1 MLFPLGFLGIFLL
14 NNFLKETYSSRKLEL
29 EESIENLLDKNVD
42 VGDYVG
48 IRFLGIGA
56 TIFSLLLSLS
66 SWAFIQSYTE
76 KVVIEDAKYIPIVYD
91 NGFDLIIAKA
101 DDNFP
106 EESIEP
112 TLEQLSENLRKGSR
126 SGANVKIKIRKLE
139 KISDGVSK
147 PVVIG
152 EVQKNVKMN

>member
-1 MLFPLGFLGIFLL
+1 MSFFELLENTPKIFGFLGILL
-14 NNFLKETYSSRKLEL
+14 LCVTVIAFIFNFGFKFR
-29 EESIENLLDKNVD
+29 I
-42 VGDYVG
+42 
-48 IRFLGIGA
+48 IGA

-101 DDNFP
+101 DDDFP

-126 SGANVKIKIRKLE
+126 AGANVKIKIRKLE

-152 EVQKNVKMN
+152 AVSYTHLTLPTIRSV

>member
-1 MLFPLGFLGIFLL
+1 MSFFELLENTPKIFGYLGILL
-14 NNFLKETYSSRKLEL
+14 FICTVTAFIFNFGFKFR
-29 EESIENLLDKNVD
+29 I
-42 VGDYVG
+42 
-48 IRFLGIGA
+48 IGA

-66 SWAFIQSYTE
+66 SWAFIQSYTDT
-76 KVVIEDAKYIPIVYD
+76 VLIEDAKYVPIVYD

-101 DDNFP
+101 EDDFP
-106 EESIEP
+106 EESIAP
-112 TLEQLSENLRKGSR
+112 TLEQLSQNLRKGSR

>member
-1 MLFPLGFLGIFLL
+1 MSFFELLENTPKIFGFFGIFLL
-14 NNFLKETYSSRKLEL
+14 IVTVIAFIFNFSFKFR
-29 EESIENLLDKNVD
+29 I
-42 VGDYVG
+42 
-48 IRFLGIGA
+48 IGA

-66 SWAFIQSYTE
+66 SWAFIQSYSE
-76 KVVIEDAKYIPIVYD
+76 KVIIEDAKYLPIVYD

-101 DDNFP
+101 DDDFP
-106 EESIEP
+106 KESINP

-139 KISDGVSK
+139 KISDDVSK

>member
-1 MLFPLGFLGIFLL
+1 MSFFELLENTPKIFWFLGIFLL
-14 NNFLKETYSSRKLEL
+14 CVTVIAFVFNFGFKFR
-29 EESIENLLDKNVD
+29 I
-42 VGDYVG
+42 
-48 IRFLGIGA
+48 IGA

-76 KVVIEDAKYIPIVYD
+76 KVVIEDAKYVPIVYD

-101 DDNFP
+101 DDDFP

-112 TLEQLSENLRKGSR
+112 TLEQLSKNLLKGSR
-126 SGANVKIKIRKLE
+126 SGANLKIKIRKLE
-139 KISDGVSK
+139 KISDNISK

-152 EVQKNVKMN
+152 EVQKNVKMNLSLKNEN

>member
-1 MLFPLGFLGIFLL
+1 MSFFELLENTPKIFGFFGIFLFICAIASFIF
-14 NNFLKETYSSRKLEL
+14 NFGFKFRIT
-29 EESIENLLDKNVD
+29 
-42 VGDYVG
+42 
-48 IRFLGIGA
+48 GA

-76 KVVIEDAKYIPIVYD
+76 KVAIEGAIYLPIVYD
-91 NGFDLIIAKA
+91 NGFDLVIAKA
-101 DDNFP
+101 ENNFP
-106 EESIEP
+106 EEAIEP
-112 TLEQLSENLRKGSR
+112 TLKQLSANLRKGSR

-139 KISDGVSK
+139 KISDDVSK

>member
-1 MLFPLGFLGIFLL
+1 MSFFELLENTPKIFGFLGLFLL
-14 NNFLKETYSSRKLEL
+14 CVTVIAFIFNFGFKFR
-29 EESIENLLDKNVD
+29 I
-42 VGDYVG
+42 
-48 IRFLGIGA
+48 IGA
-56 TIFSLLLSLS
+56 TIFSMLLSLS

-76 KVVIEDAKYIPIVYD
+76 TVLIEDAKYVPIVYD

-101 DDNFP
+101 DNDFP
-106 EESIEP
+106 DESIKP
-112 TLEQLSENLRKGSR
+112 TLEQLSKNILKGSR
-126 SGANVKIKIRKLE
+126 SGANVRIKIRKLE

>member
-1 MLFPLGFLGIFLL
+1 MSIIELLENTPKIFGFLGLFLL
-14 NNFLKETYSSRKLEL
+14 CVTVAAFIFNFGFKFR
-29 EESIENLLDKNVD
+29 I
-42 VGDYVG
+42 
-48 IRFLGIGA
+48 IGA

-76 KVVIEDAKYIPIVYD
+76 KVVIEDAKFVPIVYD

-106 EESIEP
+106 EESIKP
-112 TLEQLSENLRKGSR
+112 TLEQISENLSKGSR

-139 KISDGVSK
+139 KISDCVSK

>member
-1 MLFPLGFLGIFLL
+1 MSFFELLENTPKIFGFLGIFLFICTAL
-14 NNFLKETYSSRKLEL
+14 GFIFNFSFKFRL
-29 EESIENLLDKNVD
+29 
-42 VGDYVG
+42 
-48 IRFLGIGA
+48 IGA

-66 SWAFIQSYTE
+66 SWAFIQSYSE
-76 KVVIEDAKYIPIVYD
+76 KVVIENAKYVPIVYD

-101 DDNFP
+101 EDDFP
-106 EESIEP
+106 DESIEP
-112 TLEQLSENLRKGSR
+112 TLKQLSENLMKGSR

-139 KISDGVSK
+139 RISDDVSK

>member
-1 MLFPLGFLGIFLL
+1 MSFFELLENTPKIFGFLGIVLL
-14 NNFLKETYSSRKLEL
+14 CVTVIAFIFNFGFKFR
-29 EESIENLLDKNVD
+29 I
-42 VGDYVG
+42 
-48 IRFLGIGA
+48 IGA

-76 KVVIEDAKYIPIVYD
+76 KVVIENARYVPIVYD
-91 NGFDLIIAKA
+91 NGFNLIIAKA

-147 PVVIG
+147 PVVLG
-152 EVQKNVKMN
+152 EVQKKVKMN

>member
-1 MLFPLGFLGIFLL
+1 MSFFELLENTPKLFGFLGIFLL
-14 NNFLKETYSSRKLEL
+14 VFTLIAFIFNFGFKFRIT
-29 EESIENLLDKNVD
+29 
-42 VGDYVG
+42 
-48 IRFLGIGA
+48 GA
-56 TIFSLLLSLS
+56 TIFALLLSLS

-76 KVVIEDAKYIPIVYD
+76 KVKIEGSKYLPIVYD
-91 NGFDLIIAKA
+91 NGFDLVIAKA
-101 DDNFP
+101 EDDFP
-106 EESIEP
+106 EESIKP

-152 EVQKNVKMN
+152 EAQKNIRMN

>member
-1 MLFPLGFLGIFLL
+1 MSFFELLENTPKIFGFLGIFLL
-14 NNFLKETYSSRKLEL
+14 CVTVIAFIFNFGFKFRIT
-29 EESIENLLDKNVD
+29 
-42 VGDYVG
+42 
-48 IRFLGIGA
+48 GA

-76 KVVIEDAKYIPIVYD
+76 KVVIENAKYVPIVYD

-101 DDNFP
+101 DNDLP
-106 EESIEP
+106 EESIKP

-152 EVQKNVKMN
+152 EVKKIVKMN

>member
-1 MLFPLGFLGIFLL
+1 MSIWQAFLIHF
-14 NNFLKETYSSRKLEL
+14 FRR
-29 EESIENLLDKNVD
+29 I
-42 VGDYVG
+42 
-48 IRFLGIGA
+48 
-56 TIFSLLLSLS
+56 
-66 SWAFIQSYTE
+66 
-76 KVVIEDAKYIPIVYD
+76 KVVSALVFTLRVLSNLPIVYD
-91 NGFDLIIAKA
+91 NGFDLIIAKV
-101 DDNFP
+101 DDEFP

>member
-1 MLFPLGFLGIFLL
+1 MSFFELLENTPKFFGFFGILLFICTIAAFIFNFGFKFRI
-14 NNFLKETYSSRKLEL
+14 
-29 EESIENLLDKNVD
+29 
-42 VGDYVG
+42 
-48 IRFLGIGA
+48 IGA

-66 SWAFIQSYTE
+66 SWAFIQSYSE
-76 KVVIEDAKYIPIVYD
+76 KVVIEDAKYLPIVYD
-91 NGFDLIIAKA
+91 NGFDLIIAKV
-101 DDNFP
+101 DDDFP

-112 TLEQLSENLRKGSR
+112 TLEQLSSENLRKGSR

>member
-1 MLFPLGFLGIFLL
+1 MSFFELLEKTPKIFGFLGIFLL
-14 NNFLKETYSSRKLEL
+14 CVTVIAFLFNFGFKYR
-29 EESIENLLDKNVD
+29 I
-42 VGDYVG
+42 
-48 IRFLGIGA
+48 IGA

-76 KVVIEDAKYIPIVYD
+76 KVVIEDAKYVPIVYD

-101 DDNFP
+101 DDDFP

-112 TLEQLSENLRKGSR
+112 TLKQLLENLRKGSR
-126 SGANVKIKIRKLE
+126 SGANVKIKIRKIK